1 MKNLV
6 TILVL
11 LISTYSIGQ
20 DNSIN
25 GDVSTEDIKIQGLS
39 VSVDVD
45 SAEEIESTF
54 KIKDIKEILNSVS
67 ENEEISFE
75 IVCNGEEMSN
85 GTKSHV
91 SYKVDGNSNDINSFL
106 KRVKK
111 IRKAAIKYY
120 KAK

>member
-25 GDVSTEDIKIQGLS
+25 GDVSIEDIKIQGLS

-85 GTKSHV
+85 GKKSHV